1 MYVLLGTALA
11 PVLSTIG
18 TRASN
23 GDGVQGERRNATGS
37 TELAG
42 SGSVRVLPVRNIIA
56 AAVPSRPTAA
66 AISTVAQPGPGLSV
80 PQLSANSGLLSSV
93 VDQVNS
99 QIRNFVGNMQG
110 ENQVPSGRYL

>member
-1 MYVLLGTALA
+1 MLLGTALA

-18 TRASN
+18 TRASS
-23 GDGVQGERRNATGS
+23 GDGVQGERRNAT
-37 TELAG
+37 G